1 MSASLAALAPIF
13 FLIALGYALR
23 RIGVPGDGFWTG
35 AEKLTYYVLFPALL
49 LHSLAAASLGG
60 LAVLPAAAALTTGV
74 VTIALVALAIRPW
87 LNLDGPAF
95 SSVFQ
100 GTIRFNTYVGIAA
113 ALALYGDPGLTLT
126 AIAIGI
132 LVPVVNVLSVAAL
145 AHFAAQRPQGVAR
158 LIGAIAGNPLII
170 ACALGAGLNVSA
182 IELPA
187 LIADILRFLGRASL
201 PIGLLAVGA
210 GLSLK
215 AARQAGPAVVVTC
228 ALKLIVL
235 PLVTVAACKLFGVS
249 GLTAKVALLF
259 SALPISASAFVLA
272 GQMGGDKE
280 LMAAALTLTTVLAA
294 VTLPLILA
302 LAPALLP

>member
-1 MSASLAALAPIF
+1 
-13 FLIALGYALR
+13 
-23 RIGVPGDGFWTG
+23 
-35 AEKLTYYVLFPALL
+35 
-49 LHSLAAASLGG
+49 
-60 LAVLPAAAALTTGV
+60 LTTGV

-87 LNLDGPAF
+87 LDLDGPAF

-113 ALALYGDPGLTLT
+113 ALALYGQPGLTLT
-126 AIAIGI
+126 AIAIGVLI
-132 LVPVVNVLSVAAL
+132 PVVNVLSVAVL
-145 AHFAAQRPQGVAR
+145 AHFAAERPQGVTR
-158 LIGAIAGNPLII
+158 LIGAIAANPLII

-182 IELPA
+182 IELPD
-187 LIADILRFLGRASL
+187 LIADILRVLGRASL

-215 AARQAGPAVVVTC
+215 AARKAGPAVVVTS
-228 ALKLIVL
+228 ALKLIAL
-235 PLVTVAACKLFGVS
+235 PLVTLAACKLFGVS
-249 GLTAKVALLF
+249 GLTAKVVLLF

-272 GQMGGDKE
+272 SQMGGDKE

>member
-1 MSASLAALAPIF
+1 MSASLTALAPIF
-13 FLIALGYALR
+13 FLIALGYLLR

-35 AEKLTYYVLFPALL
+35 AEKLTYYLLFPALL

-74 VTIALVALAIRPW
+74 VTIALIALAIRPW
-87 LNLDGPAF
+87 LHVDGPAF

-113 ALALYGDPGLTLT
+113 ALALYGKPGLTLT
-126 AIAIGI
+126 AIAIGV
-132 LVPVVNVLSVAAL
+132 LVPVVNVLSVAVL
-145 AHFAAQRPQGVAR
+145 AHFAAERPQGVVR
-158 LIGAIAGNPLII
+158 LIGAIAANPLII
-170 ACALGAGLNVSA
+170 ACALGAGLNLGA
-182 IELPA
+182 IELPD

-215 AARQAGPAVVVTC
+215 AARKAGPAVVVTS
-228 ALKLIVL
+228 ALKLIAL
-235 PLVTVAACKLFGVS
+235 PLVTLAACQLFGVS
-249 GLTAKVALLF
+249 GLTAKVVLLF

-272 GQMGGDKE
+272 SQMGGDKE